1 MSENNGNNISP
12 IGGYLTA
19 VTIGALVGA
28 GIALLYAPCSGKETR
43 KLLKRRAGQLKDKAG
58 DVLEG
63 AKETIQHAK
72 EGIANA
78 LDTGKEALHVD
89 RTKHSKHA

>member
-1 MSENNGNNISP
+1 MSENNGNNSSP
-12 IGGYLTA
+12 ISGYLAA

-43 KLLKRRAGQLKDKAG
+43 KFLKRRAGQLKEKAG
-58 DVLEG
+58 DAIEG
-63 AKETIQHAK
+63 AKETIQNAR
-72 EGIANA
+72 EQIAGVF
-78 LDTGKEALHVD
+78 DTGKEVLHSD